1 MEENQ
6 NELRRDALYEPG
18 APMPAPGPEN
28 LTFDDM
34 EEDEEQ

>member
-18 APMPAPGPEN
+18 PEN